1 MHVLFAIVFI
11 LHLAYH
17 FHKRSKRRS
26 EWSWPRFFILTTAIV
41 VVVPGFML
49 PVLASKTLQAHPGV
63 MVSVMFGGMLIVFG
77 AIVYLYRKYP
87 VKASQKNATQSSAV
101 RGSAGAV

>member
-26 EWSWPRFFILTTAIV
+26 EWSWPRFFILTIAIV
-41 VVVPGFML
+41 VVAPGVML
-49 PVLASKTLQAHPGV
+49 PLLAAKTLKTHPGV
-63 MVSVMFGGMLIVFG
+63 MVSVMFSGMLIVFG
-77 AIVYLYRKYP
+77 AIAYLYRKYP
-87 VKASQKNATQSSAV
+87 VKASRKNATQSSAV
-101 RGSAGAV
+101 GGSAGAL